1 LTEDP
6 EQLLNRIG
14 LRLTRRR
21 QELGLSQ
28 KALATKLG
36 ITDANIT
43 RIENGQQNVTIG
55 TLCKLAKALDITV
68 EELIVAEPKSGA
80 GER

>member
-1 LTEDP
+1 LTEDLDL
-6 EQLLNRIG
+6 LLNRIG

-28 KALATKLG
+28 RALAGRLG
-36 ITDANIT
+36 ITGANIT

-55 TLCKLAKALDITV
+55 TLHRIATELDMTV
-68 EELIVAEPKSGA
+68 EELIVEEPQSTVGK
-80 GER
+80 R

>member
-1 LTEDP
+1 MTEEPDL
-6 EQLLNRIG
+6 LLNRIG

-28 KALATKLG
+28 SALAARLG
-36 ITDANIT
+36 IAGPNIT

-55 TLCKLAKALDITV
+55 TLCKLAKALDMTV
-68 EELIVAEPKSGA
+68 EELIVAEPK
-80 GER
+80 R

>member
-1 LTEDP
+1 LTEEPDL
-6 EQLLNRIG
+6 LLNRIG

-28 KALATKLG
+28 KALAARLG

-43 RIENGQQNVTIG
+43 RIENGQQNVTIT
-55 TLCKLAKALDITV
+55 TLCKLAKALDMTV
-68 EELIVAEPKSGA
+68 EELIVAEPKSTA
-80 GER
+80 GTR

>member
-1 LTEDP
+1 LTEDLDL
-6 EQLLNRIG
+6 LLNRIG

-28 KALATKLG
+28 RALAARLG
-36 ITDANIT
+36 ITSANVT

-55 TLCKLAKALDITV
+55 TLWRLAAELDMTV
-68 EELIVAEPKSGA
+68 EELIVAEPRSTA
-80 GER
+80 GRR